1 MLKFYRLERTGHNQG
16 FILLSTVLIF
26 SFVGVLGLSL
36 VEYLTVR
43 QSSIALEI
51 DRAKA
56 LYLAEAGLS
65 HAIYEIK
72 NDFDEDGNG
81 LGNVETTE
89 LGGGHYC
96 SEHDPHVLVIT
107 GVGEYNQVK
116 RRVQIKYS
124 PL

>member
-1 MLKFYRLERTGHNQG
+1 MCKLSLRNQREDQRG

-36 VEYLTVR
+36 VDYLTVR

-51 DRAKA
+51 DRLKA
-56 LYLAEAGLS
+56 LYLAEAALS

-81 LGNVETTE
+81 LGNIEPTA
-89 LGGGHYC
+89 LGGGTY
-96 SEHDPHVLVIT
+96 SSIHDPHVLVIT

-116 RRVQIKYS
+116 RRLQIKYS